1 MSSEPNFFRS
11 GCTIAVFHSSAKIP
25 CVNEMLII
33 LVIICNILG
42 VIYFNTEVRIASN
55 LHDLVAIDDI
65 SLATS
70 SAVIGSN

>member
-33 LVIICNILG
+33 LVIICSILG
-42 VIYFNTEVRIASN
+42 VICFSTDVGIASS

-65 SLATS
+65 SQGTS
-70 SAVIGSN
+70 LVVIDSN